1 MSANAL
7 ELTILKKETSF
18 PASKDQIT
26 WKDSGWPLLG
36 HMPPPPRALDQSL
49 WTKDW
54 STLIGQA
61 WLTDSGLQ
69 LTAGRVLT
77 WTAPS
82 EPLGVGGD
90 GLPQGKRELGRKK
103 KNPTFSHYDNFRI
116 FKRK

>member
-1 MSANAL
+1 MLL

-26 WKDSGWPLLG
+26 WKDSGGPLLG
-36 HMPPPPRALDQSL
+36 HMPPHTLDQSL

-82 EPLGVGGD
+82 EPLGVGETGF
-90 GLPQGKRELGRKK
+90 PRERGSWAEKK
-103 KNPTFSHYDNFRI
+103 TPTFSHYDNFRI